1 VTGSITA
8 RSLRRFL
15 QESAAPA
22 QERCE
27 LCATPVPGEHP
38 HLVEPAQRRLLC
50 ACTACGVLFSDPGL
64 RYRRVP
70 DRHLVD
76 PAFTLSDAQWD
87 ALQVPVGMAFFLVNS
102 ARGAVVAC
110 YPSPAGATESE
121 LTLEAWA
128 DGVGASA
135 LAATLEP
142 DVEALLVRRGD
153 AGRGGRAEALVV
165 PVDACYRLVG
175 LVRRNWKGFDGGT
188 EAWAAID
195 AFFDELRERAR
206 ELRGPTLDGAA
217 VSGAAP
223 HGIAPEHRTRDGTA
237 SEPVPPC

>member
-1 VTGSITA
+1 VTRA
-8 RSLRRFL
+8 LRRYL
-15 QESAAPA
+15 QEPAPPP

-27 LCATPVPGEHP
+27 LCATPVHAEHP
-38 HLVEPAQRRLLC
+38 HLVEPADRRLLC
-50 ACTACGVLFSDPGL
+50 ACPACGLLFSEGGL

-70 DRHLVD
+70 DRYLVD
-76 PAFTLSDAQWD
+76 PGFALPDAQWD

-135 LAATLEP
+135 LAAMLEQ

-153 AGRGGRAEALVV
+153 AGRGDRPEALLV

-175 LVRRNWKGFDGGT
+175 LVRRHWKGFDGGT

-206 ELRGPTLDGAA
+206 EL
-217 VSGAAP
+217 
-223 HGIAPEHRTRDGTA
+223 
-237 SEPVPPC
+237 PC

>member
-15 QESAAPA
+15 QEPAAPP

-38 HLVEPAQRRLLC
+38 HLVEAAQRRLLC
-50 ACTACGVLFSDPGL
+50 ACQACGLLFSDPGL

-70 DRHLVD
+70 YRHLVD
-76 PAFTLSDAQWD
+76 PGFTLSYAQW
-87 ALQVPVGMAFFLVNS
+87 
-102 ARGAVVAC
+102 ARGAVIAC

-121 LTLEAWA
+121 LALEAWA

-153 AGRGGRAEALVV
+153 AGRGGRAEALLV

-175 LVRRNWKGFDGGT
+175 LVRRHWKGFDGGT
-188 EAWAAID
+188 EAWAVID

-206 ELRGPTLDGAA
+206 EL
-217 VSGAAP
+217 
-223 HGIAPEHRTRDGTA
+223 DGTA
-237 SEPVPPC
+237 SVPAAEPVPPC

>member
-1 VTGSITA
+1 MT

-15 QESAAPA
+15 QEPAAPP

-27 LCATPVPGEHP
+27 LCATPVPSGHP
-38 HLVEPAQRRLLC
+38 HLVEPDERRLLC
-50 ACTACGVLFSDPGL
+50 ACTACGVLFSEPGL

-70 DRHLVD
+70 DRYLVD
-76 PAFTLSDAQWD
+76 PAFRLSDAQWD
-87 ALQVPVGMAFFLVNS
+87 ALQVPVGMAFFLVN
-102 ARGAVVAC
+102 ADRGAVVAC

-121 LTLEAWA
+121 LALDAWA

-135 LAATLEP
+135 LASTLEP

-153 AGRGGRAEALVV
+153 AGRGGWAERTSRHPQGAPARGPGVGTSSQALLV

-175 LVRRNWKGFDGGT
+175 LVRRHWKGFDGGA

-195 AFFDELRERAR
+195 AFFDDLRERAG
-206 ELRGPTLDGAA
+206 ELR
-217 VSGAAP
+217 
-223 HGIAPEHRTRDGTA
+223 
-237 SEPVPPC
+237 C